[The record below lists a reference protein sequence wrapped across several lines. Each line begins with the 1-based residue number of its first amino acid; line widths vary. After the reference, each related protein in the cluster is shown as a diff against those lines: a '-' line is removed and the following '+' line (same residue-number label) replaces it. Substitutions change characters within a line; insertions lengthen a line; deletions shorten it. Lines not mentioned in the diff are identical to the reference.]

1 MYCFALQCFS
11 VRRGDVEKKAFK
23 WTGPP
28 VGGSHKVQPRSRT
41 DMTFILCV
49 RL

>member
-28 VGGSHKVQPRSRT
+28 VGNWVVSSSIPLFHY
-41 DMTFILCV
+41 D
-49 RL
+49 